1 MSSTA
6 FERLAP
12 FIQDYIYRN
21 RWEELRE
28 VQVAA
33 CDVVFNSDDNL
44 LLCTPTA
51 SGKTEAAF
59 LPAITEI
66 YNKPPRSVGI
76 LYIAPLKALINDQ
89 FLRINE
95 LCEDVYIPV
104 TRWHGDVAQTAKE
117 KLLRDPKGI
126 VQTTPESLEAM
137 LMRRKQQAIGLFS
150 DLRFVVIDEVHNFL
164 GYDRGVQLISL
175 LERLQRLTGNV
186 PRRIGLS
193 ATVGDVEVAKSFLN
207 SGTGRRCVVPDVNSE
222 KRRAALMLS
231 HFYAKED
238 DYEDEGWT
246 PFFESI
252 FALTHGKKSIIFS
265 NSREEIEIN
274 MAYLKQLARQKR
286 ERDVFFVHHGNIS
299 ASDREYAEQQM
310 KTSDLPLVTGAT
322 VTLEL
327 GIDLGD
333 LERIVQTG
341 APHSVASLAQRL
353 GRSGRRGGVAELCF
367 VFAEEKPKIGAPF
380 YRQIN
385 WDFMKC
391 IALIELYR
399 EGWLEPIA
407 QDKFPFG
414 VLYHQTMSF
423 LYGYGECSPSF
434 LAQTMLGIEAFRNVP
449 QEDFA
454 TLLRALAASK
464 QLEIT
469 HDNLIRIGERGEHE
483 TNSHE
488 FFAVFQT
495 EIEYSV
501 RDKTHEVGTLHHPM
515 PQGERFILGGVP
527 WQVTELDRENRIIYV
542 ERVSGM
548 SSVSWL
554 TQYKGIYYT
563 PVLRKVR
570 SALLGNEEFGYLHP
584 LAAERLRDI
593 QAIAQASGA
602 LETEYFQI
610 SPNTFGIFPWLGTLA
625 YNALIFALARKLPNC
640 INAQYS
646 TWYMIIV
653 GNTTEE
659 ALSRALNEIRSEPLT
674 IDDLDLPQNI
684 ETFGKYDEFVPPEL
698 IRKQFAASRIDIEE
712 MKLWGRERGRAFLK
726 ESCKEL

>member
-1 MSSTA
+1 MSNGNSA

-21 RWEELRE
+21 RWDELRE

-33 CDVVFNSDDNL
+33 CDVIFNSDDNL

-59 LPAITEI
+59 LPAITQVWE
-66 YNKPPRSVGI
+66 NPPKSVGI

-95 LCEDVYIPV
+95 ILEEADIPV
-104 TRWHGDVAQTAKE
+104 TRWHGDVSQTLKD
-117 KLLRDPKGI
+117 KLIRNPRG
-126 VQTTPESLEAM
+126 VMQTTPESLEAM

-164 GYDRGVQLISL
+164 GYDRGVQLMSL
-175 LERLQRLTGNV
+175 LERLQNLTGNV

-193 ATVGDVEVAKSFLN
+193 ATLGDISVAENFLN
-207 SGTGRRCVVPDVNSE
+207 AGTGRQCAVPDVDSE
-222 KRRAALMLS
+222 NRRARLMLT

-238 DYEDEGWT
+238 DYTDEGWK
-246 PFFESI
+246 PFFEAI
-252 FALTHGKKSIIFS
+252 YALTHGKKSIIFS
-265 NSREEIEIN
+265 NSREEIEVNI
-274 MAYLKQLARQKR
+274 AYLKQLALQKR

-341 APHSVASLAQRL
+341 SPHSVASLAQRL
-353 GRSGRRGGVAELCF
+353 GRSGRRGGVAELAF
-367 VFAEEKPKIGAPF
+367 AFAEEKPKIGAPF

-385 WDFMKC
+385 WDFIKC

-399 EGWLEPIA
+399 EGWIEPI
-407 QDKFPFG
+407 QPIQLPFG
-414 VLYHQTMSF
+414 VLYHQLMSY
-423 LYGYGECSPSF
+423 LYGYGECSAAH
-434 LAQTMLGIEAFRNVP
+434 LAQTMLNLDAFRHVP

-454 TLLRALAASK
+454 ALLRALIASK
-464 QLEIT
+464 QLEQT
-469 HDNLIRIGERGEHE
+469 HDNQIRIGERGEHE

-515 PQGERFILGGVP
+515 PERERFILGGVP
-527 WQVTELDRENRIIYV
+527 WQVTQLDRENRIIYV

-548 SSVSWL
+548 SAVSWL
-554 TQYKGIYYT
+554 THYEGIHYT
-563 PVLRKVR
+563 RVLHTMRKILKSDEVY
-570 SALLGNEEFGYLHP
+570 GYLHP
-584 LAAERLRDI
+584 SAVERLSEIRS
-593 QAIAQASGA
+593 IAQGSGA
-602 LETEYFQI
+602 LDAEYFQI
-610 SPNTFGIFPWLGTLA
+610 SPNTFGILPWMGTGA
-625 YNALIFALARKLPNC
+625 WNALAFALAKKLPNSLD
-640 INAQYS
+640 ATYS
-646 TWYMIIV
+646 TWYMIRL
-653 GNTTEE
+653 GNTSE
-659 ALSRALNEIRSEPLT
+659 AELRAALDAIRTEPLT
-674 IDDLDLPQNI
+674 LDDLDLPLNI
-684 ETFGKYDEFVPPEL
+684 ETFGKYDEFVPAEL
-698 IRKQFAASRIDIEE
+698 IRKQFAESMIDITE
-712 MKLWGRERGRAFLK
+712 LK
-726 ESCKEL
+726 RLLNQ